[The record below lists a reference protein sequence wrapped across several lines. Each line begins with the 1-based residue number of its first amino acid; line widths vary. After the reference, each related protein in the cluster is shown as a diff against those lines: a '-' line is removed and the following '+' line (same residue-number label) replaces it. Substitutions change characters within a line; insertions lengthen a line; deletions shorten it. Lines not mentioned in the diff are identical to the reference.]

1 MLNDL
6 LEKLR
11 DLDALV
17 AWAGYVG
24 CAAIIFAETGLLI
37 GIFLPGDSLLFSAG
51 LYATGGNLNV
61 WILGA
66 ILNVAATAG
75 NQTGYWI
82 GRTTGPAIFKREDS
96 RFFKKSYVTRAHNF
110 YEKHGGKAIVLAR
123 FVPIVRT
130 LAPVVAGVA
139 NMNYRTFLLYDIVG
153 GIVWVWSIVLAGYY
167 LGLQFPAIKENI
179 ELVILIIVFLS
190 ITPAIYAWWKE
201 RADRHAAAAKPET

>member
-6 LEKLR
+6 FEKFR

-17 AWAGYVG
+17 AWAGYIG

-37 GIFLPGDSLLFSAG
+37 GIFLPGDSLLFTAG
-51 LYATGGNLNV
+51 LFAAEGKLNV
-61 WILGA
+61 WLLGA
-66 ILNVAATAG
+66 LLNVAATAG
-75 NQTGYWI
+75 NQSGYWI

-139 NMNYRTFLLYDIVG
+139 NMKYRTFLFFDIVG
-153 GIVWVWSIVLAGYY
+153 GILWVWSIVLLGYL
-167 LGLQFPAIKENI
+167 LGVHVPAIRENL
-179 ELVILIIVFLS
+179 ELAILIIIFLS

-201 RADRHAAAAKPET
+201 RGDRRASGNW